1 MLASTLNTLK
11 EYVVLRVDEGDG
23 FHRELAAE
31 SAIEGE
37 ALRVGRMLSEEA
49 AVSSSSIC
57 ERGVS
62 YEVRLSRSGELL
74 DSFPVP
80 KARRPEEDDE
90 RLLEFPMCFA
100 VVA

>member
-1 MLASTLNTLK
+1 MLESALK
-11 EYVVLRVDEGDG
+11 EYVVLRVDAGEG

-37 ALRVGRMLSEEA
+37 AIRVARMLSEA
-49 AVSSSSIC
+49 AVASSSLR
-57 ERGVS
+57 EQGVS
-62 YEVRLSRSGELL
+62 YEVRLSRTGDLL

-80 KARRPEEDDE
+80 GARYPEEDDE

-100 VVA
+100 AV

>member
-11 EYVVLRVDEGDG
+11 EYVVLRVDEGEG
-23 FHRELAAE
+23 FHRELVAE

-37 ALRVGRMLSEEA
+37 ALRVGRMLSET
-49 AVSSSSIC
+49 AVASFFRE
-57 ERGVS
+57 ERGIS

-80 KARRPEEDDE
+80 GREYSDE
-90 RLLEFPMCFA
+90 ADEGFPLEFPMRFAA
-100 VVA
+100 VV